1 MDTATTLTRLREVLR
16 FGDPAQQGRA
26 RELIDALSAD
36 PLDQQSLGA
45 AALLIDAYLND
56 PYLTR

>member
-1 MDTATTLTRLREVLR
+1 MSDIVTRLTEVSTK
-16 FGDPAQQGRA
+16 GDPAHQEKA
-26 RELIDALSAD
+26 RLLLDALQDDAD
-36 PLDQQSLGA
+36 DPTARRD

>member
-1 MDTATTLTRLREVLR
+1 MPDVTSRLREITAK
-16 FGDPAQQGRA
+16 GDPAHQQKA
-26 RELIDALSAD
+26 QLLLDALAD
-36 PLDQQSLGA
+36 DADDPTTLSD